1 MAASA
6 DRRRARIL
14 DVVHELGTV
23 RVADLAARLDM
34 PTVTIRRDVAALAE
48 AGRLRRSHGSVA
60 LPDPGAHGPA
70 GPAGTVGG
78 AGGAALLGAA
88 GQGAAGVP
96 DGRGRVI
103 GMLVPTIGWYFDE
116 IIDGARS
123 AATAAGA
130 RLVLGISPHEARD
143 DRGQI
148 ARTLE
153 SGVDGLLLTPN
164 RLPDGPAEEEEEEE
178 ESDWLGD
185 LPVPAVLVERR
196 AAPGSAAAGLDAVGS
211 DHRHGVLLALRHL
224 AGLGHRSVLLAARR
238 DTWTAHEVRAGY
250 ADAVR
255 RLGLEPRPTLDLHH
269 GGGPLAR
276 TDPERVAD
284 QLALGAEEGVRAVL
298 VHDGRDAIQ
307 LPPLLR
313 ARGLRVPEDI
323 ALVSYDDAF
332 AALTTP
338 PLTAVAPPKRAVG
351 AVALDLLLRRLGP
364 ADLPAH
370 HIGLLPTLTVR
381 SSCGALPGQD

>member
-6 DRRRARIL
+6 DKRRARIL
-14 DVVHELGTV
+14 EVVRELGTV
-23 RVADLAARLDM
+23 RVADLATRLGM
-34 PTVTIRRDVAALAE
+34 PTVTVRRDVATLAD
-48 AGRLRRSHGSVA
+48 AGRLRRSHGSVT
-60 LPDPGAHGPA
+60 LPDAGAPGGPGGAGAHGTTTATGSDLA
-70 GPAGTVGG
+70 GR
-78 AGGAALLGAA
+78 AA
-88 GQGAAGVP
+88 P

-103 GMLVPTIGWYFDE
+103 GMLVPTVGSYFDE

-130 RLVLGISPHEARD
+130 RLVLGISPYEARD
-143 DRGQI
+143 DRGQV

-164 RLPDGPAEEEEEEE
+164 WLPGGPAEEG
-178 ESDWLGD
+178 DWLRD
-185 LPVPAVLVERR
+185 LPVPSVLVERR
-196 AAPGSAAAGLDAVGS
+196 AAPGSAAAELDAVGS

-224 AGLGHRSVLLAARR
+224 AGLGHRSVLLAARH

-250 ADAVR
+250 TEAVR
-255 RLGLEPRPTLDLHH
+255 ILGLEPRPTLDLHH
-269 GGGPLAR
+269 PGGGPLTPA
-276 TDPERVAD
+276 DPEWVAD
-284 QLALGAEEGVRAVL
+284 QLAVSAGEGVRAVL
-298 VHDGRDAIQ
+298 VHNDRDAIQ

-323 ALVSYDDAF
+323 ALISYDDVF

-351 AVALDLLLRRLGP
+351 AVALDLLLRRLSP
-364 ADLPAH
+364 SDLPAH
-370 HIGLLPTLTVR
+370 HIALLPTLKVR
-381 SSCGALPGQD
+381 ASCGALPRQD